1 MTSLGFPPTTN
12 TKHTTDLSSW
22 RALRALWEAHIPP
35 RRLEVG
41 LTAPRKSMSDS
52 PISHHPGGG
61 LPMAEGQ
68 SQSQGAPAEAAA
80 SPEQKAQMEQA
91 YAQMRRKMRMT
102 QLDEQIKHKVMVLS
116 GKGGVG
122 KSTVSVGLA
131 LSLARQ
137 GKKVGLM
144 DIDITGPNVPKM
156 LGIEDA
162 DLHVED
168 GQIFPAIG
176 PHGLKVISMAFL
188 IEDPDKPVIWRGPIK
203 LGAIQ
208 QFIGDVAWGEL
219 DALIIDFPPGTSDEP
234 LTVSQALPGIDGVV
248 IVTTPQDV
256 ALLDSRK
263 SINFAKTI
271 SLPCLGVVENMSG
284 YTIRG
289 SAEPN
294 TTISVIGPTGTPLEA
309 QTDSEGA
316 WSLTLDVF
324 KSGGG
329 AAAATEL
336 EVPFLGALPFDPGIV
351 RGGDDGVHRIIAEP
365 DGPTAAAF
373 DAVVTNVLAELDG
386 SSSPSV
392 RIS

>member
-1 MTSLGFPPTTN
+1 M
-12 TKHTTDLSSW
+12 
-22 RALRALWEAHIPP
+22 
-35 RRLEVG
+35 
-41 LTAPRKSMSDS
+41 
-52 PISHHPGGG
+52 
-61 LPMAEGQ
+61 Q
-68 SQSQGAPAEAAA
+68 
-80 SPEQKAQMEQA
+80 
-91 YAQMRRKMRMT
+91 RKMRIGQM
-102 QLDEQIKHKVMVLS
+102 DEQIKHKVMVLS

-122 KSTVSVGLA
+122 KSTVATGLA

-156 LGIEDA
+156 LGLEDA
-162 DLHVED
+162 DLDVED
-168 GQIFPAIG
+168 GQIHPAKG
-176 PHGLKVISMAFL
+176 PSGLKVISMAFL

-234 LTVSQALPGIDGVV
+234 LTVSQSLPGIDGVV
-248 IVTTPQDV
+248 IVTTPQEV

-271 SLPCLGVVENMSG
+271 SVPVLGVVENMSG

-289 SAEPN
+289 KSEPN
-294 TTISVIGPTGTPLEA
+294 SRVSILGPGGIPHDCKSDEDGNW
-309 QTDSEGA
+309 QV
-316 WSLTLDVF
+316 TLDVF

-329 AAAATEL
+329 KEASTEMG
-336 EVPFLGALPFDPGIV
+336 VPFLGALPFDPGIV

-365 DGPTAAAF
+365 EGDTAKAF
-373 DAVVTNVLAELDG
+373 QSIVE
-386 SSSPSV
+386 
-392 RIS
+392 RISEQLDKGSERSLRII

>member
-1 MTSLGFPPTTN
+1 
-12 TKHTTDLSSW
+12 
-22 RALRALWEAHIPP
+22 
-35 RRLEVG
+35 
-41 LTAPRKSMSDS
+41 MSDS
-52 PISHHPGGG
+52 PISHHSGETGVQPAIEGGG
-61 LPMAEGQ
+61 D
-68 SQSQGAPAEAAA
+68 A
-80 SPEQKAQMEQA
+80 SSEQKVQMEQA
-91 YAQMRRKMRMT
+91 YAQMRRKMRMS
-102 QLDEQIKHKVMVLS
+102 QLDEEIKHKVMVLS

-144 DIDITGPNVPKM
+144 DIDITGPNIPKM
-156 LGIEDA
+156 LGLDNA

-168 GQIFPAIG
+168 GQIFPVIG
-176 PHGLKVISMAFL
+176 PHGVKVISMAFL

-234 LTVSQALPGIDGVV
+234 LTVSQSLPGIDGVV
-248 IVTTPQDV
+248 IVTTPQEV

-289 SAEPN
+289 TTEPN
-294 TTISVIGPTGTPLEA
+294 TTISILGPAGTPIET
-309 QTDSEGA
+309 QTDENGD
-316 WSLTLDVF
+316 WGITLDVF

-329 AAAATEL
+329 KSAAIEL

-365 DGPTAAAF
+365 DGPTAEAF
-373 DAVVTNVLAELDG
+373 DNVVRNVLNELEN
-386 SSSPSV
+386 SSRPSV

>member
-1 MTSLGFPPTTN
+1 
-12 TKHTTDLSSW
+12 
-22 RALRALWEAHIPP
+22 
-35 RRLEVG
+35 
-41 LTAPRKSMSDS
+41 MSDS
-52 PISHHPGGG
+52 PISHHSGETGVQPAVEGGG
-61 LPMAEGQ
+61 D
-68 SQSQGAPAEAAA
+68 A
-80 SPEQKAQMEQA
+80 SSEQKVQMEQA
-91 YAQMRRKMRMT
+91 YAQMRRKMRMS
-102 QLDEQIKHKVMVLS
+102 QLDEEIKHKVMVLS

-144 DIDITGPNVPKM
+144 DIDITGPNIPKM
-156 LGIEDA
+156 LGLDNA

-168 GQIFPAIG
+168 GQIFPVIG
-176 PHGLKVISMAFL
+176 PHGVKVISMAFL

-234 LTVSQALPGIDGVV
+234 LTVSQSLPGIDGVV
-248 IVTTPQDV
+248 IVTTPQEV

-289 SAEPN
+289 TTEPN
-294 TTISVIGPTGTPLEA
+294 TKISILGPAGTPIET
-309 QTDSEGA
+309 QTDENGD
-316 WSLTLDVF
+316 WGITLDVF

-329 AAAATEL
+329 KSAAIEL

-365 DGPTAAAF
+365 DGPTAEAF
-373 DAVVTNVLAELDG
+373 DNVVRNVLNELEN
-386 SSSPSV
+386 SSRPSV